1 MCDRAVGE
9 RFRRHRARELGQV
22 GLADEHEPRGAEAL
36 GEPRVGLL
44 VPVEV
49 LQHLHAAM
57 ERVPGRVADAVLHEE
72 RHASERSGRELG
84 VGRGGERLVVETMD
98 DRVEL
103 RVELLDAAIAPSTS
117 SVGVTS
123 PARTASACAV
133 ASIHAKSS
141 VMALLLWRGLVR
153 RGTWYG

>member
-1 MCDRAVGE
+1 MRRAVRE

-49 LQHLHAAM
+49 LQHLHTAM
-57 ERVPGRVADAVLHEE
+57 ERITGRVAHAVLHEE
-72 RHASERSGRELG
+72 RHAPERSGRELG
-84 VGRGGERLVVETMD
+84 GGRGGERLVVETMD

-103 RVELLDAAIAPSTS
+103 RIELLDARDRPLDQLGRRHVAAPY
-117 SVGVTS
+117 
-123 PARTASACAV
+123 R
-133 ASIHAKSS
+133 
-141 VMALLLWRGLVR
+141 LGLR
-153 RGTWYG
+153 RGVHPREVVGHSAILSRLTPNICSLN